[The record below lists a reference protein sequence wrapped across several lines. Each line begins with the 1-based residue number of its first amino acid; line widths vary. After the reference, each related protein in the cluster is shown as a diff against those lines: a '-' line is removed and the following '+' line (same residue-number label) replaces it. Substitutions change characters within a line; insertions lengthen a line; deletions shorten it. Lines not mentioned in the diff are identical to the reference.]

1 MNTYTTQPDAP
12 TMDAVRYRHPSPRAY
27 RMLMHLRAA
36 AALLAACAGVYV
48 GATMELPTQDAV
60 AVRISTYDGA
70 QRVFP
75 VSDRVDVFN
84 PEADI
89 SGGLIHYAE

>member
-1 MNTYTTQPDAP
+1 MTTYTPTPAAPAPDA
-12 TMDAVRYRHPSPRAY
+12 MRYRHPSPRAY
-27 RMLMHLRAA
+27 RVLMHLRAA
-36 AALLAACAGVYV
+36 TAVLAACAGVYV
-48 GATMELPTQDAV
+48 GATMDLPTPDAV

-75 VSDRVDVFN
+75 SSDRVDVFT